1 MTTDK
6 TFSNMM
12 SWVNVQSRNGPFP
25 LDRYSIFSSFAEASA
40 YATLTGA
47 TQLGYEGQVVAV
59 TENGIQKVYVLDSSL
74 STGLRPVGDTS
85 DILPI
90 IEYLSSEISSNDND
104 IEYLSGQHDWLSTAL
119 STDIKALST
128 SLSDTVKLS
137 VENLQNQLTSN
148 DADIEYLSGQHD
160 WLSTALSTDIK
171 ALSASLSTT
180 TKLSVEDLQLSV
192 SKLEEKKLNK
202 SDFVALCTEIGLDAA
217 TKDNKVVTKQD
228 ITDLNGAMH
237 FRDAVEKLDDVK
249 DPKAGDVVIIIST
262 SKEYVY
268 ANNQWIELGDE
279 KLYATK
285 QEVKDISVALSNDY
299 VAKVEALNTALSTDL
314 KTEIDSRI
322 LADTA
327 LEKKIDEKIYVR
339 NQYVN
344 SLSIVNIAQDA
355 YHKLV
360 DDGEVDPNTV
370 YIVSADIYN
379 MYDQK
384 IINLA
389 PGTEEKDAVNFGQ
402 LSSLSSTIMS
412 EVEANKLSSITLGDT
427 TFTPENNSFKLDISV
442 ISCGGAE

>member
-128 SLSDTVKLS
+128 SLS
-137 VENLQNQLTSN
+137 
-148 DADIEYLSGQHD
+148 
-160 WLSTALSTDIK
+160 
-171 ALSASLSTT
+171 TT

-228 ITDLNGAMH
+228 IADLNGAMH

-370 YIVSADIYN
+370 YIVSADTYN
-379 MYDQK
+379 MYNQK
-384 IINLA
+384 IIQLA

>member
-90 IEYLSSEISSNDND
+90 IEYLSSEISSNDN
-104 IEYLSGQHDWLSTAL
+104 
-119 STDIKALST
+119 
-128 SLSDTVKLS
+128 
-137 VENLQNQLTSN
+137 
-148 DADIEYLSGQHD
+148 DIEYLSGQHD